1 MTLDL
6 IDYHTNLHIIK
17 IYTNII
23 IEWLWADNLLYEY
36 FKKKFLSQR
45 KVFGLQKLKHEH
57 QILEQASNKVKDR
70 CIEAQVE
77 NKYLAKNDRLYGH
90 DVMGYKVRQ
99 NSGKDCP
106 YYTMTV
112 FVKKTILSIMLDR
125 FNERKALQ
133 KYRNT
138 W

>member
-1 MTLDL
+1 MQ

-45 KVFGLQKLKHEH
+45 KAFGLQKLKHEH

-106 YYTMTV
+106 YYTMTEGN
-112 FVKKTILSIMLDR
+112 FVDYVRSIQRKKSIAKMKKH
-125 FNERKALQ
+125 NVTKI
-133 KYRNT
+133 
-138 W
+138 